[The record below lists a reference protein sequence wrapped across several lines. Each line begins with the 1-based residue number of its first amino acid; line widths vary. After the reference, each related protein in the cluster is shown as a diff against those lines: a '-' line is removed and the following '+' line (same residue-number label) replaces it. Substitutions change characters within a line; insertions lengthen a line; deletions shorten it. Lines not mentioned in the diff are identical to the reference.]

1 MINGLFTALTSSLSG
16 PFSGLWCKTHQEAL
30 GHPYLLRGEKSEMKN
45 GGLRLWM
52 LGFRSLNGENRQG
65 PGMGVGGTQQG
76 ALVSVSGRLVFLFF
90 LLSSFSLGT
99 SMSTWVP
106 KVIQDND
113 FTSYAWMFLGVMSRL
128 FVFLREGEWAMI
140 TPQYWIIDNNL
151 RPSGFWWRS
160 HVSLREQKNT
170 KWFPIAWDRGQSL

>member
-1 MINGLFTALTSSLSG
+1 
-16 PFSGLWCKTHQEAL
+16 
-30 GHPYLLRGEKSEMKN
+30 
-45 GGLRLWM
+45 M

-113 FTSYAWMFLGVMSRL
+113 FTSYA
-128 FVFLREGEWAMI
+128 
-140 TPQYWIIDNNL
+140 
-151 RPSGFWWRS
+151 
-160 HVSLREQKNT
+160 
-170 KWFPIAWDRGQSL
+170 